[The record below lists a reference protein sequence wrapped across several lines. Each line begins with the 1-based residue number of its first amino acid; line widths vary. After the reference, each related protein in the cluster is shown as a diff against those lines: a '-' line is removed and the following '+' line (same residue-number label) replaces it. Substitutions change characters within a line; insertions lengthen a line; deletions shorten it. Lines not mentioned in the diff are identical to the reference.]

1 MRVIGPGHASLRKNL
16 AEISDSAVSPDL
28 PFERLHGFKG
38 FGCRA
43 AKAARDGLIGEAVN
57 IFERQRAFGDVGPDF
72 LKDMVMIDQRLRNPF
87 RD

>member
-1 MRVIGPGHASLRKNL
+1 MRL
-16 AEISDSAVSPDL
+16 
-28 PFERLHGFKG
+28 FERILPKSPIQPFRGICHLSGCMVLRASV
-38 FGCRA
+38 CRA

-72 LKDMVMIDQRLRNPF
+72 LNDMVMIDQRLRNPS